1 MTANDTL
8 RGRNAIV
15 TGASRGIGYAI
26 AESLAKQGVNLCLV
40 ATKLDSIE
48 GVAADFQSRYGVQ
61 TLPMATDVKDFEA
74 VLQTVQMVQEKWGAV
89 HFLINNAGIT
99 RDKLLIQMK
108 IDDWDEVMDTNLK
121 GSFHFIKAVCK
132 GMMKQREG
140 VIINITSVVGLM
152 GNPGQVNY
160 SSAKA
165 GMIGM
170 TKTLARELASR
181 NIRVNAIAPGYIQ
194 SDMTEKIPE
203 NFKAELMAKIPMG
216 ELGTVEDV
224 ANCVTFL
231 LSPQARYIT
240 GSVIQVDGGLYM

>member
-1 MTANDTL
+1 MDNEFLKD
-8 RGRNAIV
+8 RNAII

-26 AESLAKQGVNLCLV
+26 AENLGRNGVNLCLV
-40 ATKLDSIE
+40 ATRMESVKAI
-48 GVAADFQSRYGVQ
+48 AADFQSRFGIKV
-61 TLPMATDVKDFEA
+61 LPVATNVKDFEA
-74 VLQTVQMVQEKWGAV
+74 VLKTVQAVQEEWGAV

-99 RDKLLIQMK
+99 RDKLLVQMK
-108 IDDWDEVMDTNLK
+108 MDDWDDVLDTNLK

-140 VIINITSVVGLM
+140 VILNISSVVGLM
-152 GNPGQVNY
+152 GNPGQANY
-160 SSAKA
+160 SAAKA

-194 SDMTEKIPE
+194 SDMTDKIPE
-203 NFKAELMAKIPMG
+203 NFKAELLAKIPLG
-216 ELGTVEDV
+216 ELGTAEDV